1 MAVMF
6 AFAAPGTDIPMPASA
21 SNLPELGA
29 ADSATATT
37 TTVAGGST
45 TTVKGATSTTVKAA
59 TTTTA
64 G

>member
-1 MAVMF
+1 MAVTI
-6 AFAAPGTDIPMPASA
+6 AIAAPGVNIPMPKSA

-29 ADSATATT
+29 ADSGKAT
-37 TTVAGGST
+37 T
-45 TTVKGATSTTVKAA
+45 TTVKGATTTTVKGA